1 LSSWPVDAVSLEQA
15 MAYLDEH
22 INLEKMLA
30 GERATA
36 PTLERIR
43 ELLGLLGD
51 PQHQYPVIHVT
62 GTNGKTS
69 TSRAITALLAAHDL
83 SVGTYTS
90 PHLVSVTERIL
101 WNGEPISD
109 GAFAS
114 LVAQLAHLE
123 PLMTERPTWFE
134 LVTAAG
140 FAFFA
145 DVAVDAA
152 VVEVGLGGT
161 WDATNAADGAVA
173 VITSI
178 GLDHTEFL
186 GDTHESVAGEKSG
199 IIKPGAAVV
208 VGYVDDGP
216 RAVIDEAA
224 ARVGAERVW
233 HAGDDFRVIS
243 DRVAIGGRLL
253 SVRTPFTTYHEVF
266 LPLHGAHQSENL
278 ACALAAAEAF
288 FDRALNEELV
298 QAAAAAL
305 TSPGRLEVV
314 GRNPLVI
321 VDGMKNEEGA
331 AAARATLDEEWATVA
346 PRVLVVGMLQG
357 KGKDPLRILEALGAK
372 SAALVV
378 ACPAP
383 SPRTM
388 PPEDIVA
395 AAQSLGVK
403 ADLAADVNTAVAIA
417 KEAAGPDG
425 LVLVAGSLYV
435 AGAVTH

>member
-1 LSSWPVDAVSLEQA
+1 MNLDESL
-15 MAYLDEH
+15 AYLDEH

-51 PQHQYPVIHVT
+51 PQHGYPIVHVT

-69 TSRAITALLAAHDL
+69 TSRAITNLLVAHDL

-90 PHLVSVTERIL
+90 PHLHSVTERIL
-101 WNGEPISD
+101 WNGEPVRAES
-109 GAFAS
+109 FAT
-114 LVAQLAHLE
+114 LITQLARLE
-123 PLMTERPTWFE
+123 PMMSERPTWFE

-140 FAFFA
+140 FAHFA

-152 VVEVGLGGT
+152 VIEVGLGGT
-161 WDATNAADGAVA
+161 WDATNVADGAVA

-186 GDTHESVAGEKSG
+186 GDTHESVATEKSG
-199 IIKPGAAVV
+199 IIKEGATVV
-208 VGYVDDGP
+208 VGYVDEGP
-216 RAVIDEAA
+216 RYVIDAAA
-224 ARVGAERVW
+224 ARAGAERVL
-233 HAGDDFRVIS
+233 HAGDDYRVVS
-243 DRVAIGGRLL
+243 DRVALGGRLV
-253 SVRTPFTTYHEVF
+253 SVRTPHAVYDEIF
-266 LPLHGAHQSENL
+266 LPLHGAHQSENF

-288 FDRALNEELV
+288 FDRALPDELV
-298 QAAAAAL
+298 LSAAANL

-314 GRNPLVI
+314 GRSPLVI

-331 AAARATLDEEWATVA
+331 AAARAALDEEWATVA
-346 PRVLVVGMLQG
+346 PRVLVVGLLQG
-357 KGKDPLRILEALGAK
+357 KGKDPVRILEALGAK

-388 PPEDIVA
+388 PAEDIVA

-403 ADLAADVNTAVAIA
+403 ADLATDVNTAIEIA

-435 AGAVTH
+435 AGAVKP

>member
-1 LSSWPVDAVSLEQA
+1 MNFDQA
-15 MAYLDEH
+15 LAYLDDH

-36 PTLERIR
+36 PTLERIL

-51 PQHQYPVIHVT
+51 PHRQYPVVHVT

-69 TSRAITALLAAHDL
+69 TSRAITNLLVAHDL

-90 PHLVSVTERIL
+90 PHLTSVTERIL
-101 WNGEPISD
+101 WNSEPIGTD
-109 GAFAS
+109 AFAL
-114 LVAQLAHLE
+114 LVTQLAGLE
-123 PLMTERPTWFE
+123 RMMADRPTWFE

-140 FAFFA
+140 FAYFA

-161 WDATNAADGAVA
+161 WDATNVADGVVA

-178 GLDHTEFL
+178 GLDHVEFL
-186 GDTHESVAGEKSG
+186 GDTQEAVATEKAG
-199 IIKPGAAVV
+199 IIKTGATVV
-208 VGYVDDGP
+208 VGYVEDGP
-216 RAVIDEAA
+216 RAVIDRAA
-224 ARVGAERVW
+224 TDVGAERVL

-243 DRVAIGGRLL
+243 DRVAIGGRLV
-253 SVRTPFTTYHEVF
+253 SIRTPQTTYHEVF
-266 LPLHGAHQSENL
+266 VPLHGAHQSENL
-278 ACALAAAEAF
+278 ACALVAAEAF
-288 FDRALNEELV
+288 FDRALNDEIV
-298 QAAAAAL
+298 QGAVATL

-321 VDGMKNEEGA
+321 VDGMKNEQGA
-331 AAARATLDEEWATVA
+331 AAARQAMDEEWSTVA

-357 KGKDPLRILEALGAK
+357 KGKDPVRILEALGAT

-395 AAQSLGVK
+395 AAQALGVK
-403 ADLAADVNTAVAIA
+403 ADLAADVNTAIAIA
-417 KEAAGPDG
+417 KEAAGADG

-435 AGAVTH
+435 AGAVKP